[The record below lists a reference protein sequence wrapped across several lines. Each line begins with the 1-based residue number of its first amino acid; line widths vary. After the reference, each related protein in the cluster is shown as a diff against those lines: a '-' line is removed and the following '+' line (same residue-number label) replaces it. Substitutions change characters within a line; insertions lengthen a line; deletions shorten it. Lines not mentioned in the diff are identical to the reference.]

1 MRIAVAIKDTQT
13 MRTRTHSTA
22 RTVSF
27 LLASAVAVA
36 SIASCKKDTG
46 PSKPPE
52 PTPTTGE
59 PVAVDTGPKR
69 VYQEPPAP
77 TEPRPV
83 QFPDLQKFTTKNGID
98 VYVVENHEVPLL
110 TAQLVVRAGTM
121 DDEQLAEM
129 TASMLGEGTKTRK
142 KAKIDEEIEFVGG
155 SLGAGAGVHD
165 TSVFTQVM
173 KKDAKLALTL
183 MADEV
188 MNPAFPA
195 DALAKLKDKAKT
207 SLKAMKSDADGLADT
222 LFGMVAYPDGHPYGR
237 PMPTE
242 ATIDAVTL
250 DAVKK
255 FHGSFYRSNNAY
267 LILSGDITPGEAQ
280 PMVESIFGKW
290 KPIEGQAPVNPL
302 NGFKDYKLPQKL
314 IVHLVDR
321 PGSAQSEVRV
331 GNLALARKHPDWIK
345 FDMASDILGGGSTG
359 RLFLDVREE
368 KGLTYG
374 VYSRMEAGQAP
385 GSWMI
390 WTKTKTKTT
399 GEMLTA
405 LFGHIKK
412 MRTEDPTQREYDEV
426 LTQAIGSFPL
436 GIETA
441 DQIAQRV
448 RTVLTFNLPT
458 DYWKTYRDEVRKVQL
473 PDIKA
478 MARKYMHD
486 IPVVV
491 IVGRADKVES
501 QIKAALP
508 DATIVHYNTDL
519 ECTDKSPLC
528 AANPARPAGPAA
540 AAPAAMAAPAPAAKK

>member
-1 MRIAVAIKDTQT
+1 
-13 MRTRTHSTA
+13 MRTRTMSTHSVA
-22 RTVSF
+22 V
-27 LLASAVAVA
+27 LLASAVAVT
-36 SIASCKKDTG
+36 SIAACKKTTETTKPVDPGTGTKDTTG
-46 PSKPPE
+46 P
-52 PTPTTGE
+52 
-59 PVAVDTGPKR
+59 VADAGPKR
-69 VYQEPPAP
+69 TYQDPPAP

-83 QFPDLQKFTTKNGID
+83 QFPDLQKFTTKNGMD

-110 TAQLVVRAGTM
+110 TVQLVVRAGTM

-129 TASMLGEGTKTRK
+129 TASMLGEGTRTRK

-165 TSVFTQVM
+165 TSVFSQVM

-195 DALAKLKDKAKT
+195 DALAKLKDKAKAG
-207 SLKAMKSDADGLADT
+207 LKAMKSDADGLADT
-222 LFGMVAYPDGHPYGR
+222 LFGMAAYPEGHPYGR

-242 ATIDAVTL
+242 GQIDAVTI
-250 DAVKK
+250 DAIKQ
-255 FHGSFYRSNNAY
+255 FHSNFYRSNNAY

-314 IVHLVDR
+314 VVHLVDR

-385 GSWMI
+385 GTWLI

-448 RTVLTFNLPT
+448 RTVLTFNLPA
-458 DYWKTYRDEVRKVQL
+458 DYWKTYRDEVAKVQIG
-473 PDIKA
+473 DIKA
-478 MARKYMHD
+478 MARKYMHEV
-486 IPVVV
+486 PVIVV
-491 IVGRADKVES
+491 VGRADKVES
-501 QIKAALP
+501 QIKSALP

-528 AANPARPAGPAA
+528 AANQPRHSAAPA
-540 AAPAAMAAPAPAAKK
+540 AAPAAAAAAPTDAKAKAPAAAPQK

>member
-1 MRIAVAIKDTQT
+1 
-13 MRTRTHSTA
+13 MRTRNLSA
-22 RTVSF
+22 RTVTV
-27 LLASAVAVA
+27 LLASAVAVSSLSSLA
-36 SIASCKKDTG
+36 GCKKATDTTKPTDTG
-46 PSKPPE
+46 PPPTG
-52 PTPTTGE
+52 PTG
-59 PVAVDTGPKR
+59 PVADAGPKR

-83 QFPDLQKFTTKNGID
+83 QFPDLQKFTTKNGMD

-142 KAKIDEEIEFVGG
+142 KAKIDEEIEFTGG

-165 TSVFTQVM
+165 TSVFAQVM
-173 KKDAKLALTL
+173 KKDIKLALTL

-195 DALAKLKDKAKT
+195 DALAKLKDQAKT
-207 SLKAMKSDADGLADT
+207 ALKAQKSDADGLADT
-222 LFGMVAYPDGHPYGR
+222 LFDMVAYPEGHPYGR

-242 ATIDAVTL
+242 ATIDAVDL
-250 DAVKK
+250 DALKK
-255 FHGSFYRSNNAY
+255 FHSGFYRSNNAY
-267 LILSGDITPGEAQ
+267 LILSGDIRPAEAQ
-280 PMVESIFGKW
+280 PLVEGIFGKW
-290 KPIEGQAPVNPL
+290 KPIEGAAPVNPL

-321 PGSAQSEVRV
+321 PGSAQTEVRI

-345 FDMASDILGGGSTG
+345 FDMSSDILGGGSTG

-374 VYSRMEAGQAP
+374 VYSRMAAGQAP
-385 GSWMI
+385 GTWQI
-390 WTKTKTKTT
+390 WTKTKTT

-412 MRTEDPTQREYDEV
+412 MRTEEPTQREYDEV

-441 DQIAQRV
+441 DQIASRV
-448 RTVLTFNLPT
+448 RTILTFDLPA
-458 DYWKTYRDEVRKVQL
+458 DYWKTYRDEVRKVQIG
-473 PDIKA
+473 DIKA

-486 IPVVV
+486 VPVVV
-491 IVGRADKVES
+491 VVGRADKIES
-501 QIKAALP
+501 QVKAALP

-519 ECTDKSPLC
+519 ECVDKTPLC
-528 AANPARPAGPAA
+528 AANQPRPGSSAPAPGPAAVSDKPKTAA
-540 AAPAAMAAPAPAAKK
+540 AAPPK